1 MRAWI
6 LLLAG
11 ALTASAFPAVAAP
24 FAPDLAHTSV
34 YFGASHFDRTTMRGR
49 FDKIDGAINFDEA
62 SNQGGFDFTVDPTSI
77 NTRLRVLD
85 GVLKSEQFLD
95 AAQYPTIRL
104 RSDRFVVQDGK
115 LIAIEANLTLHGVTL
130 PVRLDVRRF
139 SCGEMKLPGSTRHV
153 CGGDFHFAIQRSAF
167 GMTRFLPDVGDSV
180 DVDISVEA
188 TPQ

>member
-6 LLLAG
+6 VLLAG
-11 ALTASAFPAVAAP
+11 LFTTPAFATS

-34 YFGASHFDRTTMRGR
+34 YFGAAHFDRSTMRGR

-62 SNQGGFDFTVDPTSI
+62 TNQGGIDFTVDAASV

-95 AAQYPTIRL
+95 AAQFPVIRL
-104 RSDRFVVQDGK
+104 RSDRFVVEGSK
-115 LIAIEANLTLHGVTL
+115 LVAIEAKLTLHGVTQ
-130 PVRLDVRRF
+130 PVRLEVRRF
-139 SCGEMKLPGSTRHV
+139 SCGDEKMPGSTRHV
-153 CGGDFHFAIQRSAF
+153 CGGDFHLSIARSAF
-167 GMTRFLPDVGDSV
+167 GMTRFLPDVGDRV
-180 DVDISVEA
+180 DLDISVEA

>member
-6 LLLAG
+6 LLLAELFTTP
-11 ALTASAFPAVAAP
+11 AFAAS

-34 YFGASHFDRTTMRGR
+34 YFGASHFDRSTMRGR

-62 SNQGGFDFTVDPTSI
+62 THQGGFDFTVDADSI

-95 AAQYPTIRL
+95 AVKFPVIRL
-104 RSDRFVVQDGK
+104 RSDRFVVEGGK

-130 PVRLDVRRF
+130 PVRLEVRRF
-139 SCGEMKLPGSTRHV
+139 SCGDEKMPGSTRHV
-153 CGGDFHFAIQRSAF
+153 CGGDFHLAIARSAF
-167 GMTRFLPDVGDSV
+167 GMTRFLPDVGDRV
-180 DVDISVEA
+180 DLDISVEA

>member
-6 LLLAG
+6 LLLAA
-11 ALTASAFPAVAAP
+11 ALATPAFAAP
-24 FAPDLAHTSV
+24 FALDLAHTSV

-62 SNQGGFDFTVDPTSI
+62 THRGGFDFTVDTASI

-95 AAQYPTIRL
+95 AAQFPVIRL
-104 RSDRFVVQDGK
+104 RSDRFVVEGGK
-115 LIAIEANLTLHGVTL
+115 LVAIEASLTLHGVTQ

-139 SCGEMKLPGSTRHV
+139 SCGDEKLPGSTRHV
-153 CGGDFHFAIQRSAF
+153 CGGDFHFAIARSAF
-167 GMTRFLPDVGDSV
+167 GMTRFLPDVSDRV
-180 DVDISVEA
+180 DIDISVEA

>member
-6 LLLAG
+6 LLLAA
-11 ALTASAFPAVAAP
+11 ALATPAFAAP

-62 SNQGGFDFTVDPTSI
+62 THRGGFDFTVDTASI

-95 AAQYPTIRL
+95 AAQFPVIRL
-104 RSDRFVVQDGK
+104 RSDRFVVEGGK
-115 LIAIEANLTLHGVTL
+115 LVAIEASLTLHGVTQ

-139 SCGEMKLPGSTRHV
+139 SCGDEKLPGSTRHV
-153 CGGDFHFAIQRSAF
+153 CGGDFHFAIARSAF
-167 GMTRFLPDVGDSV
+167 GMTRFLPDVSDRV
-180 DVDISVEA
+180 DIDISVEA

>member
-11 ALTASAFPAVAAP
+11 WLTSPAFAAS

-34 YFGASHFDRTTMRGR
+34 YFGASHFDRSTMRGR

-62 SNQGGFDFTVDPTSI
+62 THQGGFDFTVDADSI

-95 AAQYPTIRL
+95 AAKFPVIRL
-104 RSDRFVVQDGK
+104 RSDRFVVEGGK
-115 LIAIEANLTLHGVTL
+115 LVAIEGKLTLHGVTQ
-130 PVRLDVRRF
+130 PVRLEVRRF
-139 SCGEMKLPGSTRHV
+139 SCGEEKMPRSTRHV
-153 CGGDFHFAIQRSAF
+153 CGGDFHLAIARSAF
-167 GMTRFLPDVGDSV
+167 GMTRFLPDVGDRV
-180 DVDISVEA
+180 DIDISVEA

>member
-6 LLLAG
+6 LLLAA
-11 ALTASAFPAVAAP
+11 ALATPAFAAP
-24 FAPDLAHTSV
+24 FALDLAHTSV

-62 SNQGGFDFTVDPTSI
+62 THRGGFDFTVDTASI

-95 AAQYPTIRL
+95 AAQFPVIRL
-104 RSDRFVVQDGK
+104 RSDRFVVEGGK
-115 LIAIEANLTLHGVTL
+115 LVAIEASLTLHGVTQ

-139 SCGEMKLPGSTRHV
+139 SCGDEKVPGSTRHV
-153 CGGDFHFAIQRSAF
+153 CGGDFHFAIARSAF
-167 GMTRFLPDVGDSV
+167 GMTRFLPDVSDRV
-180 DVDISVEA
+180 DIDISVEA

>member
-11 ALTASAFPAVAAP
+11 WLTSPAFAAS

-34 YFGASHFDRTTMRGR
+34 TFGASHFDRSTMRGR
-49 FDKIDGAINFDEA
+49 FDKIDGAINFDE
-62 SNQGGFDFTVDPTSI
+62 STRQGGFDFTVDADSI

-95 AAQYPTIRL
+95 AAKFPVIRL
-104 RSDRFVVQDGK
+104 RSDRFVVEGGK
-115 LIAIEANLTLHGVTL
+115 LVAIEGKLTLHGVTQ

-139 SCGEMKLPGSTRHV
+139 SCGEEKMPRSTRHV
-153 CGGDFHFAIQRSAF
+153 CGGDFHLAIARSAF
-167 GMTRFLPDVGDSV
+167 GMTRFLPDVGDRV
-180 DVDISVEA
+180 DIDISVEA

>member
-11 ALTASAFPAVAAP
+11 LFTSPAFAAS

-34 YFGASHFDRTTMRGR
+34 YFGASHFDRSTMRGR

-62 SNQGGFDFTVDPTSI
+62 THQGGFDFTVDADSI

-95 AAQYPTIRL
+95 AAKFPVIL
-104 RSDRFVVQDGK
+104 S
-115 LIAIEANLTLHGVTL
+115 LIHI
-130 PVRLDVRRF
+130 
-139 SCGEMKLPGSTRHV
+139 
-153 CGGDFHFAIQRSAF
+153 
-167 GMTRFLPDVGDSV
+167 
-180 DVDISVEA
+180 
-188 TPQ
+188 

>member
-6 LLLAG
+6 LLLAA
-11 ALTASAFPAVAAP
+11 ALATPAFAAP

-62 SNQGGFDFTVDPTSI
+62 THQGGFDFTVDTASI

-95 AAQYPTIRL
+95 AAQFPVIRL
-104 RSDRFVVQDGK
+104 RSDRFVAEGGK
-115 LIAIEANLTLHGVTL
+115 LVAIEASLTLHGVTQ

-139 SCGEMKLPGSTRHV
+139 SCGDEKVPGSTRHV
-153 CGGDFHFAIQRSAF
+153 CGGDFHFAIARSAF
-167 GMTRFLPDVGDSV
+167 GMTRFLPDVSDRV
-180 DVDISVEA
+180 DIDISVEA

>member
-11 ALTASAFPAVAAP
+11 WLTSPAFAAS

-34 YFGASHFDRTTMRGR
+34 YFGASHFDRSTMRGR
-49 FDKIDGAINFDEA
+49 FDKIDGAINFDE
-62 SNQGGFDFTVDPTSI
+62 STSQGGFDFTVDADSI

-95 AAQYPTIRL
+95 AAKFPVIRL
-104 RSDRFVVQDGK
+104 RSDRFVVEGGK
-115 LIAIEANLTLHGVTL
+115 LVAIEGKLTLHGVTQ
-130 PVRLDVRRF
+130 PVRLEVRRF
-139 SCGEMKLPGSTRHV
+139 SCGEEKMPRSTRHV
-153 CGGDFHFAIQRSAF
+153 CGGDFHLAIARSAF
-167 GMTRFLPDVGDSV
+167 GMTRFLPDVGDRV
-180 DVDISVEA
+180 DIDISVEA

>member
-11 ALTASAFPAVAAP
+11 WLTSPAFAAS

-34 YFGASHFDRTTMRGR
+34 YFGASHFDRSTMRGR
-49 FDKIDGAINFDEA
+49 FDKIDGAINFDE
-62 SNQGGFDFTVDPTSI
+62 STRQGGFDFTVDADSI

-95 AAQYPTIRL
+95 AAKFPVIRL
-104 RSDRFVVQDGK
+104 RRDRCVVDGGK
-115 LIAIEANLTLHGVTL
+115 LVAIEANLTLHGVTQ
-130 PVRLDVRRF
+130 PVRLEVRRF
-139 SCGEMKLPGSTRHV
+139 SCGDEKMPGSTRHV
-153 CGGDFHFAIQRSAF
+153 CGGDFHLAIARSAF
-167 GMTRFLPDVGDSV
+167 GMTRFLPDVGDRV
-180 DVDISVEA
+180 DIDISVEA

>member
-6 LLLAG
+6 LLLAA
-11 ALTASAFPAVAAP
+11 ALATPAFAAP

-62 SNQGGFDFTVDPTSI
+62 THRGGFDFTVDTASI

-95 AAQYPTIRL
+95 AAQFPVIRL
-104 RSDRFVVQDGK
+104 RSDRFVVEGGK
-115 LIAIEANLTLHGVTL
+115 LVAIDASLTLHGVTQ

-139 SCGEMKLPGSTRHV
+139 SCGDEKLPGSTRHV
-153 CGGDFHFAIQRSAF
+153 CGGDFHFAIARSAF
-167 GMTRFLPDVGDSV
+167 GMTRFLPDVSDRV
-180 DVDISVEA
+180 DIDISVEA

>member
-6 LLLAG
+6 LLLA
-11 ALTASAFPAVAAP
+11 AVLATPAFAAP

-62 SNQGGFDFTVDPTSI
+62 THQGGFDFTVDAASI

-95 AAQYPTIRL
+95 AAQFPVIRL
-104 RSDRFVVQDGK
+104 RSDRFVVEGGK
-115 LIAIEANLTLHGVTL
+115 LVAIEASLTLHGVTQ

-139 SCGEMKLPGSTRHV
+139 NCGDEKLPGSTRHV
-153 CGGDFHFAIQRSAF
+153 CGGDFHFAIARSAF
-167 GMTRFLPDVGDSV
+167 GMTRFLPDVGDR
-180 DVDISVEA
+180 VDIDVSVEA

>member
-11 ALTASAFPAVAAP
+11 LFTTPAFATS
-24 FAPDLAHTSV
+24 FAPDLTHTSV
-34 YFGASHFDRTTMRGR
+34 YFGASHFDRSTMRGR

-62 SNQGGFDFTVDPTSI
+62 TRQGGIDFTVDAASV

-95 AAQYPTIRL
+95 AAQFPVIRL
-104 RSDRFVVQDGK
+104 RSDRFVVEGGK
-115 LIAIEANLTLHGVTL
+115 LVAIEAKLTLHGVTQ
-130 PVRLDVRRF
+130 PVRLEVRRF
-139 SCGEMKLPGSTRHV
+139 SCGDEKMPGSTRHV
-153 CGGDFHFAIQRSAF
+153 CGGDFHLSIARSAF
-167 GMTRFLPDVGDSV
+167 GMTRFLPDVGDRV
-180 DVDISVEA
+180 DLDISVEA

>member
-11 ALTASAFPAVAAP
+11 LFTTPAFATS

-34 YFGASHFDRTTMRGR
+34 YFGAAHFDRSTMRGR

-62 SNQGGFDFTVDPTSI
+62 TNQGGFDFTVDAASV

-95 AAQYPTIRL
+95 AAQYPVIRL
-104 RSDRFVVQDGK
+104 RSDRFVVEGGK
-115 LIAIEANLTLHGVTL
+115 LAAIEAKLTLHGVTQ
-130 PVRLDVRRF
+130 PVRLEALRF
-139 SCGEMKLPGSTRHV
+139 SCGDEKMPGSKRHV
-153 CGGDFHFAIQRSAF
+153 CGGDFHLSIARSAF
-167 GMTRFLPDVGDSV
+167 GMTRFLPDVGDRV
-180 DVDISVEA
+180 DLDISVEA

>member
-11 ALTASAFPAVAAP
+11 WLTSPAFAAS

-34 YFGASHFDRTTMRGR
+34 YFGASHFDRSTMRGR
-49 FDKIDGAINFDEA
+49 FDKIDGAINFDE
-62 SNQGGFDFTVDPTSI
+62 STSQGGFDFIVDADSI

-95 AAQYPTIRL
+95 AAKFPVIRL
-104 RSDRFVVQDGK
+104 RSDRFVVEGGK
-115 LIAIEANLTLHGVTL
+115 LVAIEGKLTLHGVTQ

-139 SCGEMKLPGSTRHV
+139 SCGEEKMPGSTRHV
-153 CGGDFHFAIQRSAF
+153 CGGDFHLAIARSAF
-167 GMTRFLPDVGDSV
+167 GMTRFLPDVGDRV
-180 DVDISVEA
+180 DIDISVEA

>member
-11 ALTASAFPAVAAP
+11 LFTTPAFAAS

-34 YFGASHFDRTTMRGR
+34 YFGASHFDRSTMRGR

-62 SNQGGFDFTVDPTSI
+62 THQGGLDFTVDADSI

-95 AAQYPTIRL
+95 AAKFPVIRL
-104 RSDRFVVQDGK
+104 RSDRFVVEGGK
-115 LIAIEANLTLHGVTL
+115 LIAIEANLTLHGVTQ
-130 PVRLDVRRF
+130 PVRLEVRRF
-139 SCGEMKLPGSTRHV
+139 SCGDEKMPGSTRHV
-153 CGGDFHFAIQRSAF
+153 CGGDFHLAIARSAF
-167 GMTRFLPDVGDSV
+167 GMTRFLPDVGDGV
-180 DVDISVEA
+180 DLDISVEA

>member
-6 LLLAG
+6 LLLAA
-11 ALTASAFPAVAAP
+11 ALATPAFAAP

-62 SNQGGFDFTVDPTSI
+62 THRGGFDFTVDTASI

-95 AAQYPTIRL
+95 AAQFPVIRL
-104 RSDRFVVQDGK
+104 RSDRFVVEGGK
-115 LIAIEANLTLHGVTL
+115 LVAIEASLTLHGVTQ

-139 SCGEMKLPGSTRHV
+139 SCGDEKVPGSTRHV
-153 CGGDFHFAIQRSAF
+153 CGGDFHFAIARSAF
-167 GMTRFLPDVGDSV
+167 GMTRFLPDVSDRV
-180 DVDISVEA
+180 DIDISVEA